1 MIELKNLSYYYGKST
16 VAALDNVS
24 ARIGTGVHLM
34 LGENGAGKTTMLKCV
49 AGLLLPTGG
58 ECLVDGVSVT
68 KRLPSELA
76 RVFYLGVDEGAF
88 MHDID
93 SMVRRHAPFYP
104 RFDAE
109 ELKRNLDAFG
119 LSSSQ
124 KLSSMSLGMRH
135 KAMLAYALSLN
146 TEVLLLD
153 EPANGLDI
161 ESKMALLRMIAGKCD
176 DEHTVLVATH
186 TISDMETLYD
196 GLIVM
201 QANHIRLTAMT
212 EEIAER
218 FAFVRTLSKVDD
230 SLYSEWRG
238 GKMCSIL
245 PVDKAE
251 ELGLE
256 SGPVDYAVLYGAL
269 HSPAAPEVIK
279 YMTAPCRSDY
289 KPFSNGVDYE

>member
-24 ARIGTGVHLM
+24 ARIGSGVHLM

-58 ECLVDGVSVT
+58 ECVVDGVSVT

-76 RVFYLGVDEGAF
+76 RVFYLGVDDGAF
-88 MHDID
+88 MRDID
-93 SMVRRHAPFYP
+93 TMAKRHAPFYP

-146 TEVLLLD
+146 TTSIRCLW
-153 EPANGLDI
+153 PRTP
-161 ESKMALLRMIAGKCD
+161 S
-176 DEHTVLVATH
+176 AT
-186 TISDMETLYD
+186 
-196 GLIVM
+196 
-201 QANHIRLTAMT
+201 
-212 EEIAER
+212 
-218 FAFVRTLSKVDD
+218 
-230 SLYSEWRG
+230 WRR
-238 GKMCSIL
+238 CTT
-245 PVDKAE
+245 D
-251 ELGLE
+251 
-256 SGPVDYAVLYGAL
+256 
-269 HSPAAPEVIK
+269 
-279 YMTAPCRSDY
+279 
-289 KPFSNGVDYE
+289 